1 MIGLIEKMSMAFAEG
16 SDRYKNVE
24 AGFTAM
30 LGIISDPS
38 IIVEAGLKTPVEEST
53 LKLES

>member
-24 AGFTAM
+24 AGFTAIP
-30 LGIISDPS
+30 GIISDPS